1 MNINKIIPFALLLTC
16 LLGFTAPLS
25 AQQTRQLTPDAYS
38 EYGLT
43 YRLPVTALDVE
54 IEVRHTVERV
64 GPFMEYA
71 KRYVGADAQVITA
84 DAEHWEVVGVMVQ
97 PRGVACDTMAYHM
110 QLKAGVPAFITVAP
124 DGMVLSINRQAALPA
139 QWEEPVNPLPMT
151 IPSTSGYLK
160 YMGEDFLLSR
170 SSAKRAEMLARSIME
185 VREARLS
192 LTRGTAETMPT
203 DGRQLELMLQSL
215 ANQEQL
221 MTNAFTGTTASET
234 RKARFTF
241 TPRADGRYVLARLS
255 GIFGLVEADD
265 LSGSPVYINV
275 KTLNVG
281 KVPVDEKGE
290 PMKAPKNGVAY
301 RVPGTAL
308 ITIDWNGNE
317 LLSQE
322 MQFSQYG
329 VTFYLNPSLFT
340 DKKTPSYAIFD
351 PATGALTEIGKTE

>member
-1 MNINKIIPFALLLTC
+1 MNINKITLYSLLLPC
-16 LLGFTAPLS
+16 VLGFTAPLN
-25 AQQTRQLTPDAYS
+25 AQQTRQLTTDAYS
-38 EYGLT
+38 DYGLV
-43 YRLPVTALDVE
+43 YRLPVTTLDVE
-54 IEVRHTVERV
+54 IEVRHTIERV

-84 DAEHWEVVGVMVQ
+84 DAERWEVVGVRVQ
-97 PRGVACDTMAYHM
+97 PRGTACDTMAYQM
-110 QLKAGVPAFITVAP
+110 QLKAGVPTFITVDA
-124 DGMVLSINRQAALPA
+124 DGMLLSINRQSDLPA
-139 QWEEPVNPLPMT
+139 QWEELVNPLPMA
-151 IPSTSGYLK
+151 IPSTSEYLK
-160 YMGEDFLLSR
+160 YMGEDFLMSR

-221 MTNAFTGTTASET
+221 MVNAFTGTTASET

-241 TPRADGRYVLARLS
+241 TPGATGRYVLARLS
-255 GIFGLVEADD
+255 NVFGLVEADD
-265 LSGSPVYINV
+265 LSGSPIYINI
-275 KTLNVG
+275 KTVSAG
-281 KVPVDEKGE
+281 KVPMDEDGK

-308 ITIDWNGNE
+308 ITMDWNGNE
-317 LLSQE
+317 LFNQE

-340 DKKTPSYAIFD
+340 AKKAPSYALFD
-351 PATGALTEIGKTE
+351 PATGALIEIGKTE